1 MPKSKTHSG
10 ASKRFRRT
18 GTGKIVRQKANRRH
32 LLEHKPTKRTRRLDG
47 RTVLAGNDAKRVKS
61 CSTADNGRT
70 TDTDFSTTTIGTP
83 HGTREEGSQ
92 RP

>member
-1 MPKSKTHSG
+1 MPKAKTHSG

-47 RTVLAGNDAKRVKS
+47 RTGVSGNDTARVNKML
-61 CSTADNGRT
+61 NG
-70 TDTDFSTTTIGTP
+70 
-83 HGTREEGSQ
+83 
-92 RP
+92 